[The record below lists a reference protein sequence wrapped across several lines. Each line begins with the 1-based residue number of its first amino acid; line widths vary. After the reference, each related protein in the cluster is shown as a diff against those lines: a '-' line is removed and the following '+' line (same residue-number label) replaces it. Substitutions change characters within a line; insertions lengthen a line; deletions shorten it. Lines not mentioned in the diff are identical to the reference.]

1 MITHEAILQ
10 ESKLSAL
17 LDDPN
22 FQRLVNSGNRFNVF
36 EALGVR
42 RQELRHSDFLSYLLD
57 PSRPHGLGDEFLRD
71 FLISALEE
79 QLNPDIFSGI
89 NIRLENLNEARVYR
103 EKYFIDIVIELPGKW
118 VVLIENK
125 IGAGERKNQLD
136 DYKKVAREKFSGL
149 PMRMIFLTPDAREPS
164 DDDWLSLSYRDVYK
178 LIRKWGTE
186 GNRNLSDKVTEV
198 LSDYGD
204 YLESHVLD
212 DSYIA
217 ELCKKIYKKHREA
230 VDTLVDHIPSPKDY
244 YIDILQR
251 VLQRLVEDEVI
262 IWDDSYN
269 RLPRFIHKKILP
281 YIPDIEESANWT
293 SSRKGALY
301 EWEFSNDVVRLDF
314 VIGPINRD
322 VKTQIVAGLNKLNKS
337 RYLNR
342 ANKYLHITK
351 DPLAEFDIDIDDY
364 DIDAIK
370 EIEERFY
377 LEITR
382 VLDKNAIDF
391 MKVVNALK

>member
-1 MITHEAILQ
+1 MLIL
-10 ESKLSAL
+10 
-17 LDDPN
+17 N
-22 FQRLVNSGNRFNVF
+22 
-36 EALGVR
+36 
-42 RQELRHSDFLSYLLD
+42 
-57 PSRPHGLGDEFLRD
+57 
-71 FLISALEE
+71 LIVK
-79 QLNPDIFSGI
+79 GI
-89 NIRLENLNEARVYR
+89 
-103 EKYFIDIVIELPGKW
+103 
-118 VVLIENK
+118 
-125 IGAGERKNQLD
+125 
-136 DYKKVAREKFSGL
+136 
-149 PMRMIFLTPDAREPS
+149 
-164 DDDWLSLSYRDVYK
+164 
-178 LIRKWGTE
+178 
-186 GNRNLSDKVTEV
+186 
-198 LSDYGD
+198 
-204 YLESHVLD
+204 
-212 DSYIA
+212 
-217 ELCKKIYKKHREA
+217 
-230 VDTLVDHIPSPKDY
+230 
-244 YIDILQR
+244 IL
-251 VLQRLVEDEVI
+251 
-262 IWDDSYN
+262 DDSYN
-269 RLPRFIHKKILP
+269 RLPRFIHKKLLP

-322 VKTQIVAGLNKLNKS
+322 VKTPIVAGLNKLNKS